1 MPRIKT
7 TLLQIAVL
15 SCALTVA
22 LSLNYLYAWTGPT
35 GTAPNNNVNLPIN
48 TGTATQ
54 VKDGNISVGAAA
66 NGSTTLGFIAYGAA
80 ATKGW
85 QRIGGTA
92 APTQLLDLSGT
103 AGVDGIKFPDGTTQ
117 VTGTRCVTSPELAVG
132 WNSSATWN
140 HGLGAQPTLLIPYLV
155 NKVAD
160 KGYVPGDTFYLGAQ
174 TGDSTSAAGVSLL
187 PGSTAVTI
195 IWQNTGGTNLT
206 EFIVNKTS
214 PHSYSYILNTSWRLV
229 LRACV
234 I

>member
-1 MPRIKT
+1 MIRIKT

-15 SCALTVA
+15 SSALTLA

-35 GTAPNNNVNLPIN
+35 GTAPNNNVTLPIN

-54 VKDGNISVGAAA
+54 VKNGGLSVGNIVNTASDFGLISYGKVR
-66 NGSTTLGFIAYGAA
+66 ST
-80 ATKGW
+80 
-85 QRIGGTA
+85 IGGI
-92 APTQLLDLSGT
+92 Q
-103 AGVDGIKFPDGTTQ
+103 FPDGTVQTSAA
-117 VTGTRCVTSPELAVG
+117 TGTNCVTSPELAVG

-140 HGLGAQPTLLIPYLV
+140 HGLGAQPTLLIPTLV

-160 KGYVPGDTFYLGAQ
+160 KGYVPGDIFYLGAQ

-195 IWQNTGGTNLT
+195 IWQYTGGTNLT

-214 PHSYSYILNTSWRLV
+214 PHTYSYILNTSWRLV